1 MSFWKQR
8 SEEHKRQEKERIE
21 SLKMLQT
28 GQIPLKAQHR
38 IMLHNE
44 NSDSFFSSNLTHN
57 EHLLV
62 REAGYQPIGLVTGTS
77 FYKVSHKDHFL
88 AESLHSYDLKDTKN
102 FKSCGCNC
110 HGCQNF
116 FREIARLKIPL
127 EEQEAAMNRV
137 QQRCDCRICK
147 GFIGEIA
154 LLSQIHLEA
163 RESAINRLQQ
173 EAALL
178 GAHGI
183 IGVELSSNEYDWSSG
198 VVEFTAIGTAIR
210 ISNRSLE
217 TKPFTSNLNGQD
229 FWKLCQ
235 AGYYP
240 RGLVIG
246 VCSYYS
252 HARRA
257 YYNESEEHT
266 EAIELAQHIARRRLD
281 QEIDKQN
288 ADGAIGVGTGIYIQ
302 KIEYEENEEE
312 MCNLLIHCL
321 AVGTAII
328 RSDQNIRSPNHS
340 TLVVH
345 NLAANRLERWNYSK
359 LI

>member
-28 GQIPLKAQHR
+28 GQIPLKAQRR

-44 NSDSFFSSNLTHN
+44 NSASFFSSNLTHN

-77 FYKVSHKDHFL
+77 FYKVSHEDHFGRRL
-88 AESLHSYDLKDTKN
+88 QPDDLNDIKN
-102 FKSCGCNC
+102 FKNYLCG
-110 HGCQNF
+110 
-116 FREIARLKIPL
+116 RAYIS
-127 EEQEAAMNRV
+127 
-137 QQRCDCRICK
+137 
-147 GFIGEIA
+147 FIGEIT

-163 RESAINRLQQ
+163 RKVAINRLQQ

-217 TKPFTSNLNGQD
+217 TKPFTS
-229 FWKLCQ
+229 
-235 AGYYP
+235 
-240 RGLVIG
+240 
-246 VCSYYS
+246 
-252 HARRA
+252 
-257 YYNESEEHT
+257 
-266 EAIELAQHIARRRLD
+266 
-281 QEIDKQN
+281 
-288 ADGAIGVGTGIYIQ
+288 TGWL
-302 KIEYEENEEE
+302 K
-312 MCNLLIHCL
+312 
-321 AVGTAII
+321 
-328 RSDQNIRSPNHS
+328 
-340 TLVVH
+340 
-345 NLAANRLERWNYSK
+345 
-359 LI
+359 

>member
-28 GQIPLKAQHR
+28 GQIPLKAQRR

-44 NSDSFFSSNLTHN
+44 NSASFFSSNLTHN

-77 FYKVSHKDHFL
+77 FYKVSHEDHFGRRL
-88 AESLHSYDLKDTKN
+88 QPDDLNDIKN
-102 FKSCGCNC
+102 FKNYLCG
-110 HGCQNF
+110 
-116 FREIARLKIPL
+116 RAYIS
-127 EEQEAAMNRV
+127 
-137 QQRCDCRICK
+137 
-147 GFIGEIA
+147 FIGEIT

-163 RESAINRLQQ
+163 RKVAINRLQQ

-183 IGVELSSNEYDWSSG
+183 IGVELSSNEYDWSAG

-210 ISNRSLE
+210 ISNRALE

-312 MCNLLIHCL
+312 MCDLLIHCL

>member
-21 SLKMLQT
+21 SLKMLQV
-28 GQIPLKAQHR
+28 GQIPLKAQRR
-38 IMLHNE
+38 IMLHNQ

-62 REAGYQPIGLVTGTS
+62 RESGYQPIGLVTGTS
-77 FYKVSHKDHFL
+77 FYKVSHKDHFRK
-88 AESLHSYDLKDTKN
+88 SLDSNRRLLPDDLKDIKN
-102 FKSCGCNC
+102 FRN
-110 HGCQNF
+110 
-116 FREIARLKIPL
+116 PL
-127 EEQEAAMNRV
+127 G
-137 QQRCDCRICK
+137 CDCRICK

-163 RESAINRLQQ
+163 RESAIKRLQQ

-252 HARRA
+252 QPRIA

-266 EAIELAQHIARRRLD
+266 EAMQLAQHIARRRLD

-312 MCNLLIHCL
+312 MCDLLIHCL